1 MSKQGGGSKKA
12 YRVEENW
19 SVTNVSIVWANSA
32 EEAKRK
38 VRQPRIGEEG
48 DRMVLD
54 SAAFSVPKGIT
65 IRRAP
70 SEDRP

>member
-1 MSKQGGGSKKA
+1 MSKQGGAKKA
-12 YRVEENW
+12 YRAEENW
-19 SVTNVSIVWANSA
+19 STTNVSIVWANTA

-38 VRQPRIGEEG
+38 VKQPWTAEEG
-48 DRMVLD
+48 DRMVLEQ
-54 SAAFSVPKGIT
+54 SAYPQPKGIT